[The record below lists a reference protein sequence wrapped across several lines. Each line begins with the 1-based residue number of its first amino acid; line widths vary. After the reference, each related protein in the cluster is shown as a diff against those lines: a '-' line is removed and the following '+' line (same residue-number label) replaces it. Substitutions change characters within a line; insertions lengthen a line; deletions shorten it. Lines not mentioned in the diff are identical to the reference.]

1 MTSSPSTG
9 GGPAETLGKSSQ
21 DDPQVAGVL
30 SRRAAIARSRER
42 DIEADE
48 RADELE
54 EAQRLDERER
64 DDRDATDP

>member
-1 MTSSPSTG
+1 
-9 GGPAETLGKSSQ
+9 
-21 DDPQVAGVL
+21 VL